1 MKRTIALLA
10 VAGLGLAACS
20 NDDPLSE
27 DNGGNGGSGEAIV
40 IGSQDYYSNEIIAE
54 IYAQALEAEGYE
66 VERDYRI
73 GQREAYVPEI
83 EDGSIDLFPEYTG
96 PLLRYWE
103 GETEVREADAVYDE
117 LVDTA
122 PEGLRVLEYSPA
134 TDQDAYVVT
143 AEFAEEWGLE
153 SLDDLK
159 NVDTQ
164 ITVGANSELE
174 TRPNGPQGLLEV
186 YDVEVGFTPIEDG
199 GGQLTVNALKDNDI
213 QMAII
218 YTADPRI
225 ADPELVVLED
235 PQSLF
240 LASHVVPLASENI
253 DEQAEEIINSI
264 SAAMEPE
271 DLVALNIRSAEE
283 QLPAETIAS
292 DWLTEEGLV
301 E

>member
-27 DNGGNGGSGEAIV
+27 DNGGDGGSGEAIV

-83 EDGSIDLFPEYTG
+83 ENGSIDLFPEYTG

-240 LASHVVPLASENI
+240 LASHVVPLSSENI

-292 DWLTEEGLV
+292 DWLTEEGSC
-301 E
+301 

>member
-122 PEGLRVLEYSPA
+122 PEGVRVLEYSPA

>member
-27 DNGGNGGSGEAIV
+27 DNGGDGGSGEAIV

-253 DEQAEEIINSI
+253 DEQAEEIINRI

-271 DLVALNIRSAEE
+271 DLVALNIRSAEK

>member
-1 MKRTIALLA
+1 
-10 VAGLGLAACS
+10 
-20 NDDPLSE
+20 
-27 DNGGNGGSGEAIV
+27 
-40 IGSQDYYSNEIIAE
+40 
-54 IYAQALEAEGYE
+54 
-66 VERDYRI
+66 
-73 GQREAYVPEI
+73 
-83 EDGSIDLFPEYTG
+83 
-96 PLLRYWE
+96 
-103 GETEVREADAVYDE
+103 
-117 LVDTA
+117 
-122 PEGLRVLEYSPA
+122 
-134 TDQDAYVVT
+134 
-143 AEFAEEWGLE
+143 
-153 SLDDLK
+153 
-159 NVDTQ
+159 
-164 ITVGANSELE
+164 
-174 TRPNGPQGLLEV
+174 
-186 YDVEVGFTPIEDG
+186 
-199 GGQLTVNALKDNDI
+199 
-213 QMAII
+213 MAII

>member
-27 DNGGNGGSGEAIV
+27 NNGGNGGSGEAIV

>member
-292 DWLTEEGLV
+292 DWLTEKGFV

>member
-27 DNGGNGGSGEAIV
+27 DNGGDGGSGEAIV

-122 PEGLRVLEYSPA
+122 PEGVRVLEYSPA

>member
-27 DNGGNGGSGEAIV
+27 DNGGDGGSGEAIV

>member
-122 PEGLRVLEYSPA
+122 PEGIRVLEYSPA

-143 AEFAEEWGLE
+143 AEFAEEWGLG

-174 TRPNGPQGLLEV
+174 TRPNRHRRVSSRYTTLKLGSLPSK
-186 YDVEVGFTPIEDG
+186 
-199 GGQLTVNALKDNDI
+199 TVVD
-213 QMAII
+213 
-218 YTADPRI
+218 
-225 ADPELVVLED
+225 
-235 PQSLF
+235 S
-240 LASHVVPLASENI
+240 
-253 DEQAEEIINSI
+253 
-264 SAAMEPE
+264 
-271 DLVALNIRSAEE
+271 
-283 QLPAETIAS
+283 
-292 DWLTEEGLV
+292 
-301 E
+301 